1 MQPEREF
8 RSVILA
14 KNWWS
19 LVVRGMAAIALG
31 MIALIWHEMSLGV
44 VGLLFGGYAM
54 LDGLVGI
61 AGAVRAAEMHQRW
74 ASLVIEGVAGVIA
87 AIVTFAWPG
96 MTILSLMYVIGAWAL
111 LTGVLEIAAARRLRK
126 CASGEWLLVF
136 SGIASLILGILMV
149 SLPFAGLQTVV
160 LWLGAYA
167 LLFGALLVGLG
178 FRLRSWA
185 KLPAPGSLARE
196 VHAVDQV
203 GGTQR
208 K

>member
-1 MQPEREF
+1 
-8 RSVILA
+8 
-14 KNWWS
+14 
-19 LVVRGMAAIALG
+19 MAAIALG
-31 MIALIWHEMSLGV
+31 VIALVWHGIPLDIL
-44 VGLLFGGYAM
+44 GLLFGGYVM

-74 ASLVIEGVAGVIA
+74 ASLVNEGVAGVIA

-203 GGTQR
+203 GGIQR